1 MISIQAREHRIAG
14 PPLLATRI
22 RSEKV
27 IFLYITKESPHEIIR
42 LRTSAVSWPPCQFM
56 PGVTFYVDCLNL
68 LGRERRHP
76 TSVDIYELFR
86 ETCT

>member
-22 RSEKV
+22 RSEKG
-27 IFLYITKESPHEIIR
+27 IFDIIKESLHEWIR
-42 LRTSAVSWPPCQFM
+42 PRTSAVSWPPCQFM